1 MLPLDDVS
9 ETVSSGTISK
19 ERKPP
24 EEVGDFP
31 TCAAR
36 AAPNPQPPARLRVR
50 TCACDPV
57 AFKAR
62 DQVGHLDA
70 DLVQLP
76 LLVAPRRPGDR
87 MRPLGLEQAK
97 RLQDILVDAHVPR
110 HLRDTLPVVSDRE
123 EIVWIPGVTVAE
135 SKRVTT
141 ATRRQLHL
149 EIEPR

>member
-1 MLPLDDVS
+1 LV
-9 ETVSSGTISK
+9 
-19 ERKPP
+19 
-24 EEVGDFP
+24 
-31 TCAAR
+31 
-36 AAPNPQPPARLRVR
+36 
-50 TCACDPV
+50 V
-57 AFKAR
+57 AT
-62 DQVGHLDA
+62 
-70 DLVQLP
+70 
-76 LLVAPRRPGDR
+76 RRPGDR

-135 SKRVTT
+135 SKRVTS